1 MQSPLPNVNL
11 TQSDLKKYGLS
22 DYLVKEIVATLKPV
36 GTLLRAK
43 TYSQGDIEAAIAA
56 KLSKPRTKPKTRK
69 ILQGVL
75 LSIQGKN
82 NVIQVDFLKKLSPQE
97 QLEFLNQKMSDLFDE
112 EKAHNQESQELLKK
126 AAKYVG

>member
-1 MQSPLPNVNL
+1 MQSPLQNASL

-22 DYLVKEIVATLKPV
+22 DYLVKQIVGNLKPV
-36 GTLLRAK
+36 GTVLRAK

-56 KLSKPRTKPKTRK
+56 KISKPRTKPKTRK
-69 ILQGVL
+69 TLQEAL
-75 LSIQGKN
+75 LSIQGKS
-82 NVIQVDFLKKLSPQE
+82 NVIHVDFLKKLSPQE